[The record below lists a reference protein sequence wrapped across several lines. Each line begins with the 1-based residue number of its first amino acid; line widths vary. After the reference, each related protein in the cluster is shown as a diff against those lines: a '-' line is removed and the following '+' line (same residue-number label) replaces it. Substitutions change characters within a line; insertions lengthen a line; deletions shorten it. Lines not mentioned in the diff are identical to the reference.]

1 MILSEQNKVPFDGD
15 TVREIEDGL
24 MALDNHEEPDDTLKL
39 LLERTITTLNVP
51 EGVTKLGEDA
61 LLGAYGLTTVTIPSS
76 VVSID
81 TYAFFNCI
89 VLSNVTLSEGLQTI
103 MNYALAN
110 CTGLKTIEIPSTV
123 TSIETNAF
131 LDSGLTSI
139 RIHKPTD
146 SIEGAPWGATN
157 ATITWDSAVEE
168 VTE

>member
-24 MALDNHEEPDDTLKL
+24 MAIDNHEEPDDTLKL
-39 LLERTITTLNVP
+39 LLERTITTLDVP
-51 EGVTKLGEDA
+51 DGVTKIGEDA
-61 LLGAYGLTTVTIPSS
+61 LLGTYNLTSATIPST

-81 TYAFFNCI
+81 AYAFFNCI
-89 VLSNVTLSEGLQTI
+89 ALSSVTLSEGIQTI
-103 MNYALAN
+103 MSYAFGN
-110 CTGLKTIEIPSTV
+110 CAELKTIEIPSTV
-123 TSIETNAF
+123 TDIGVNAF

-146 SIEGAPWGATN
+146 SIEGAPWGASE
-157 ATITWDSAVEE
+157 ATITWDSVTEE